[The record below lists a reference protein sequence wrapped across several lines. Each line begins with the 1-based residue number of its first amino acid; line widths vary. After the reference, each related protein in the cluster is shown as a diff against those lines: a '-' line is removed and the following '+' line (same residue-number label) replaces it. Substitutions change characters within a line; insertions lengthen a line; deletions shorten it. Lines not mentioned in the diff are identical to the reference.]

1 MGRLSSYDV
10 AVVPFPFTDR
20 ASVKRRPA
28 VVVSNT
34 EFNEIHECR
43 ILAMVTSAK
52 ARWRS
57 DVVLNDWRQAGLNV
71 PCWVRLRLFTLDET
85 LILRSVGTLSK
96 RDREAVKDALSRYLD
111 VR

>member
-28 VVVSNT
+28 VVVST
-34 EFNEIHECR
+34 PEFNELHECS

-52 ARWRS
+52 VRWRS
-57 DVVLNDWRQAGLNV
+57 DVALEDWRQAGLDV
-71 PCWVRLRLFTLDET
+71 PCWVRPKLFTLDDS

-96 RDREAVKDALSRYLD
+96 RDSEAVRDALSRYLD